1 LRANAGNERKRRESQ
16 GLDFIQAGS
25 RVSGFPLPVIL
36 VTKEKKRKRK
46 RKENVRHLLRR
57 I

>member
-1 LRANAGNERKRRESQ
+1 MKGKGGGSQ
-16 GLDFIQAGS
+16 GFVLIQAGS

-46 RKENVRHLLRR
+46 RKENVRHSLGR

>member
-1 LRANAGNERKRRESQ
+1 MQVMKEKGGKSQ